1 MTLAVR
7 LLLLVAL
14 ALLPPLAIQAWTG
27 LEQRHEREAALRAEA
42 VAQTR
47 ALQVDVA
54 RVAEG
59 ARQLLAAIAELPAVR
74 DGDAA
79 GCTAYL
85 QAMARQYPTYSLLA
99 VNDAQGLILCSSAGA
114 APGEYS
120 NAARAYH
127 RRAMASGGFA
137 AGDLVTGLVTGR
149 PSIHFAL
156 PFRRSDGQVGG
167 LVLASVDQAWLSAQ
181 LAAAALP
188 PDAEAL
194 VLDPSGTVAAAARH
208 GRPAADGWVGRPAP
222 EALRAALR
230 VREPAA
236 VEAVGPDGAER
247 LFGAVPASPI
257 LGGIVVA
264 AGLDRARM
272 LGELRQASERNLLS
286 LALGAALAMS
296 AGLLG
301 GRRFVIAPL
310 ARLAAAADRVGG
322 GELGSRAD
330 LDRRS
335 REMHEV
341 GKAFDR
347 MSAALAAREGERD
360 TADDARRAGEARL
373 ARLLATTPAGVVEL
387 DAGGCFTYANAAAE
401 QMLGAEPGGLVGQRY
416 DDPAWD
422 VTAQDGAPIPPDHL
436 PIAWTLR
443 GEAAKDYEHTLRT
456 LDGRRAMLLVNAVP
470 VRDARGRVEGAL
482 AAFQDV
488 SARHAQARALGES
501 KARLDAALAAARLGT
516 FEWDLNTG
524 AVTLDGRSR
533 EIFGFAPGEG
543 MHAQEVFSR
552 IDPSDAGR
560 VSEEAQASRRSLSR
574 LETEYVIRLP
584 NGTVRTVLSISD
596 AVPDAGGKAE
606 RMVGVFS
613 DVTDRTR
620 AEAALRDERNRLEVL
635 NRAGAQ
641 LAAELDLDRLV
652 QAVTDAG
659 VELTGARLG
668 AFICDLQDEDG
679 NDTLHALSGADRSAL
694 EGRPMPRAADVFGPT
709 VGERV
714 LRSDD
719 IAADP
724 RVRHSELRRMMPEG
738 SLPMRSCLAAP
749 VVSRGGEVLGGLLFG
764 HPEPGAF
771 TEAAE
776 RVVAGLAGQAAS
788 AIDNA
793 RLFRAAQ
800 RANETLEARVEART
814 RDLRQAIAT
823 LHEEVLERER
833 TEDALR
839 QSQKME
845 AVGQLTGGIAHDFNN
860 MLQGIGGAL
869 ETMQRRIA
877 QGRAAEM
884 APLMEAARQGVT
896 RAAALTHRLLAFAR
910 RQALDPRPVEPDA
923 LIKGMEELIR
933 RTAGPAIAVELRL
946 GNGVWTVL
954 CDPNQLENAL
964 LNLAINARDAMPD
977 GGRLTLATKDLRLTR
992 GDIAGQDGVA
1002 PGDYVEI
1009 SVADTGTG
1017 MDEATRA
1024 RAFEPFFTTKPI
1036 GHGTGLGLSQ
1046 LYGFVRQSGGLVR
1059 LDSAPGRGTT
1069 VRLHLPRHHGR
1080 EAAPHAE
1087 PDREEAVAG
1096 GGGTV
1101 LLVEDEDSVRAVAAE
1116 RLRELGYEVLE
1127 ADDGP
1132 AALRLLRPGR
1142 RVDLLVT
1149 DVGLP
1154 GGMNGRQVADA
1165 ARERRP
1171 DLPVLFVTGYAG
1183 TAFEG
1188 RLAPGMEVISKP
1200 FPLDALAV
1208 RVQALLEAALV
1219 R

>member
-27 LEQRHEREAALRAEA
+27 LEQRHERGTALRAEA

-47 ALQVDVA
+47 ALQADVT

-59 ARQLLAAIAELPAVR
+59 ARLLLAAIAEVPAVR
-74 DGDAA
+74 AGDAA
-79 GCTAYL
+79 GCTTYL
-85 QAMARQYPTYSLLA
+85 QAVAQQYQTYSLLA

-127 RRAMASGGFA
+127 QRAMASGSFA
-137 AGDLVTGLVTGR
+137 AGNLVTGVVTGR

-156 PFRRSDGQVGG
+156 PFRRRDGEVGG

-188 PDAEAL
+188 PGAEAL
-194 VLDPSGTVAAAARH
+194 VLDPSGTVAAAARD

-222 EALRAALR
+222 ETLRAALR

-264 AGLDRARM
+264 VGLDRVRM
-272 LGELRQASERNLLS
+272 LAELRRASERNLLA

-296 AGLLG
+296 AGLIG
-301 GRRFVIAPL
+301 GRRFVLAPL

-341 GKAFDR
+341 GAAFDR

-360 TADDARRAGEARL
+360 TAEAARRAGEARL

-387 DAGGCFTYANAAAE
+387 DAEGRFTYANAAAE
-401 QMLGAEPGGLVGQRY
+401 QMLGAEPGGLVGRRY

-422 VTAQDGAPIPPDHL
+422 VAAQDGAPIPPDRL

-443 GEAAKDYEHTLRT
+443 GEAARDYEHTLRT

-516 FEWDLNTG
+516 FEWELDTG
-524 AVTLDGRSR
+524 MVTLDGRSR

-543 MHAQEVFSR
+543 TRAQDVFGR
-552 IDPSDAGR
+552 TDPSDADR
-560 VSEEAQASRRSLSR
+560 VSAEVQASRQALSR
-574 LETEYVIRLP
+574 LETEYRIRLP
-584 NGTVRTVLSISD
+584 DGTVRTVLSISD
-596 AVPDAGGKAE
+596 AVPDAGSKAG
-606 RMVGVFS
+606 RMIGVFK
-613 DVTDRTR
+613 DITDRTR

-635 NRAGAQ
+635 NRTGAQ
-641 LAAELDLDRLV
+641 LAAELDPDRLV

-668 AFICDLQDEDG
+668 AFFCDMQDEG
-679 NDTLHALSGADRSAL
+679 GGTLYALSGADRSAL
-694 EGRPMPRAADVFGPT
+694 QGRPTPRAADVFGPT
-709 VGERV
+709 FGGERV
-714 LRSDD
+714 LRFDD

-724 RVRHSELRRMMPEG
+724 RFRQSGLHQLVPEG
-738 SLPMRSCLAAP
+738 RPVRSCLAAP
-749 VVSRGGEVLGGLLFG
+749 VMSRGGEVLGGLLFG

-833 TEDALR
+833 TEEALR

-877 QGRAAEM
+877 QGRAAEL

-910 RQALDPRPVEPDA
+910 RQALDPRPVEPDE
-923 LIKGMEELIR
+923 LIQGMEELIR
-933 RTAGPAIAVELRL
+933 RTVGPAIAVELRL

-964 LNLAINARDAMPD
+964 LNLAINARDAMPG
-977 GGRLTLATKDLRLTR
+977 GGRLTLATKDMRLTS
-992 GDIAGQDGVA
+992 GDVAGQDGAA

-1009 SVADTGTG
+1009 GVTDTGTG

-1069 VRLHLPRHHGR
+1069 VRLHLPRHHGG
-1080 EAAPHAE
+1080 ETAPDAE
-1087 PDREEAVAG
+1087 PEREEAVAG

-1101 LLVEDEDSVRAVAAE
+1101 LLVEDEDGVRAVAAE

-1127 ADDGP
+1127 AGDGP

-1171 DLPVLFVTGYAG
+1171 GLPVLFITGYAG
-1183 TAFEG
+1183 TAFDG
-1188 RLAPGMEVISKP
+1188 RLAPGMEVINKP
-1200 FPLDALAV
+1200 FPLDTLAV
-1208 RVQALLEAALV
+1208 RAQALLEAALV